1 MTASSTP
8 GAEPAPHVLKLRA
21 YAKINLD
28 LRIGPIREDGFH
40 DLTTVLQSVAL
51 HDTVTLRAVEGPCQ
65 VRCTAPGVPQDR
77 DNLVWRAAQSLW
89 LALGRRGEPR
99 GVTATIVKRIPIEAG
114 LGGGTSDAVSSLR
127 GLCRLWKAAPPP
139 ELLRDVAADVGADGP
154 FFLIGGTALGVGRGD
169 EIYPLV
175 ELSRQW
181 VVIIVPALG
190 VPTAHAYAWLD
201 RDVTAARRRRAPPVI
216 GSRLD
221 LTALT
226 NDLERPVFRRRS
238 EIREA
243 AHALAGAGA
252 LVAAMTGSG
261 SAVFG
266 LFATR
271 ARALEASAV
280 ARQLGWRVVC
290 TQTISREHLAREA

>member
-1 MTASSTP
+1 MTASSTS
-8 GAEPAPHVLKLRA
+8 GAGPAPHVLKLRA

-65 VRCTAPGVPQDR
+65 VRCTAQGVPHDR
-77 DNLVWRAAQSLW
+77 NNLVWRAAQSLW

-99 GVTATIVKRIPIEAG
+99 GVAATIVKRIPIEAG

-127 GLCRLWKAAPPP
+127 GLCRLWKASPPQ

-154 FFLIGGTALGVGRGD
+154 FFLVGGTALGVGRGD

-175 ELSRQW
+175 DLPRQW
-181 VVIIVPALG
+181 LVIIVPADG
-190 VPTAHAYAWLD
+190 VPTARAYAWLD
-201 RDVTAARRRRAPPVI
+201 QDVTAARRRRPPPVI

-226 NDLERPVFRRRS
+226 NDLERPIFRRRS
-238 EIREA
+238 EIRDA
-243 AHALAGAGA
+243 ARALAGTGA
-252 LVAAMTGSG
+252 LAAAMTGSG

-271 ARALEASAV
+271 TRALKAV
-280 ARQLGWRVVC
+280 IAVRQQGWRAVFTRTVN
-290 TQTISREHLAREA
+290 RAHLARET